1 MPWPF
6 WGTDDTIDDEERDY
20 LNNHCREG
28 VDPRSV
34 WDDFGD
40 KEVDH
45 KVEQRDDDV
54 HCSTEQETE
63 DYYNDNRPSGWWPL

>member
-6 WGTDDTIDDEERDY
+6 WGTDDTADDEERDY

-40 KEVDH
+40 SEVDH
-45 KVEQRDDDV
+45 KVEARDDV
-54 HCSTEQETE
+54 HCSTEEENE
-63 DYYNDNRPSGWWPL
+63 DYYNQNRPSGWWPL